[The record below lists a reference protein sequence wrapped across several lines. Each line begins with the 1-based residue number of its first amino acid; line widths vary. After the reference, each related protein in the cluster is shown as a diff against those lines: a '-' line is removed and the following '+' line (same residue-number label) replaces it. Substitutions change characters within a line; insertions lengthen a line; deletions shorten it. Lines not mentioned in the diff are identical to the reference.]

1 MLIHI
6 TIALVLP
13 LRVSLFLNR
22 TILDYVKRHYVMK
35 SICGRYVLQSQF
47 SNLILILALNLFRVV
62 TCFIFM
68 GARFESLKMFCN
80 PYLTILIF
88 LEENAGALRVHVFY
102 KSK

>member
-22 TILDYVKRHYVMK
+22 TILDYVKRHYVIK
-35 SICGRYVLQSQF
+35 FICGRYVLQSQF

-80 PYLTILIF
+80 PNLF
-88 LEENAGALRVHVFY
+88 
-102 KSK
+102 